1 MQAYNKAISDVIRE
15 LEYKQEPMATPMI
28 PQWMD
33 RAPRVEVSHSSGMY
47 GGGMVGGGRVQE
59 FIPGSFPT
67 GYPAL
72 YQLDRE
78 SESGASAPH
87 MSEYLTG
94 NEPSQM
100 TGGKT
105 NIGKKIGNFFKEAV
119 SSTPQYQVI
128 AALDKSIRHPKGNFI
143 KSLAQNTERNL
154 MERTPQGRLAQKVAR
169 QIGGSMDE
177 DMEGCGIVE
186 DVASVVRKV
195 RKAVKKPKRAAEMIP
210 VAGPIIKQVRK
221 SRARAPAAPAP
232 VVAVRKPRKAR
243 VTIVAEP
250 FEEPVAEPVTKEDV
264 LAKFPL
270 PPSHVMVAQGMSG
283 GKESPF
289 LKKVRKYGRAAVK
302 KATPIVKGIGKAVV
316 AASKNPLVQKVAVE
330 AAKAALTGGKVDGR
344 KERAAI
350 VKRIM
355 AERGVKMIEA
365 SKIVKAEGLY

>member
-1 MQAYNKAISDVIRE
+1 MQAYDKAIYDVIRE
-15 LEYKQEPMATPMI
+15 LEFKQEPMATPMI
-28 PQWMD
+28 PAWQD
-33 RAPRVEVSHSSGMY
+33 RAPRVAVSHSDGVRGEME
-47 GGGMVGGGRVQE
+47 GGGGRYREYV
-59 FIPGSFPT
+59 PGSFPT
-67 GYPAL
+67 GYAAL
-72 YQLDRE
+72 YQLDQE

-87 MSEYLTG
+87 MSEMLYG

-100 TGGKT
+100 TGG
-105 NIGKKIGNFFKEAV
+105 NIGKSIGKFFKDAV
-119 SSTPQYQVI
+119 SSTPQYQVV

-177 DMEGCGIVE
+177 DMEGGGIVK
-186 DVASVVRKV
+186 DVARVVRKA
-195 RKAVKKPKRAAEMIP
+195 RKVVQKPERALEMIP
-210 VAGPIIKQVRK
+210 LAGPVIKKVRK
-221 SRARAPAAPAP
+221 SRAKAAPAAEP

-243 VTIVAEP
+243 VTVVA
-250 FEEPVAEPVTKEDV
+250 EPVAEPMSKEDV

-270 PPSHVMVAQGMSG
+270 PPSHVMVAQGMDG

-302 KATPIVKGIGKAVV
+302 KAAPIVKGIGTAVV

-330 AAKAALTGGKVDGR
+330 AAKAALTGGKADGR
-344 KERAAI
+344 KARAAI

-365 SKIVKAEGLY
+365 SKIVKSEGLY

>member
-1 MQAYNKAISDVIRE
+1 
-15 LEYKQEPMATPMI
+15 MI
-28 PQWMD
+28 PQWQD
-33 RAPRVEVSHSSGMY
+33 RAPRVAVSHSDGMR
-47 GGGMVGGGRVQE
+47 GEMEGGGGRYRE
-59 FIPGSFPT
+59 YIPGSFPT

-87 MSEYLTG
+87 MSEYLYG

-100 TGGKT
+100 TGG
-105 NIGKKIGNFFKEAV
+105 NIGKKIGKFFKDAV
-119 SSTPQYQVI
+119 SSTPQYQVV

-154 MERTPQGRLAQKVAR
+154 MDRTPQGQLAQKVAR
-169 QIGGSMDE
+169 QIGGGE
-177 DMEGCGIVE
+177 MEGEGFVK
-186 DVASVVRKV
+186 DVGRVVRKA
-195 RKAVKKPKRAAEMIP
+195 RKVVQKPERALEMIP
-210 VAGPIIKQVRK
+210 IAGPIVKKVRK
-221 SRARAPAAPAP
+221 SRAKAAPAAAPAP

-243 VTIVAEP
+243 VTVVA
-250 FEEPVAEPVTKEDV
+250 EPVAEPVTKEDV

-270 PPSHVMVAQGMSG
+270 PPSHVMVAQGMDG

-316 AASKNPLVQKVAVE
+316 AASKNPLVQTVAVE
-330 AAKAALTGGKVDGR
+330 AAKAALTGGKADGR
-344 KERAAI
+344 KARAAI

-355 AERGVKMIEA
+355 QERGVKMIEA
-365 SKIVKAEGLY
+365 SKIVKSEGLY